1 MANDIPPQPIAGQ
14 IRGLTAAFDRLI
26 APDATIELLA
36 EGFTW
41 TEGPVWI
48 ADGGYLLFSDVPEN
62 RIYRWS
68 EEDGVSVFLDPS
80 GYDGPDPLI
89 FREPGANGL
98 IPGPGN
104 TILLADHGNRAV
116 ARLDLATRQKTFLAT
131 HYRGRRFNSPNDL
144 ARARDGTI
152 YFTDPPYG
160 LAGLDASPLK
170 ELPFNGVY
178 KIDPDG
184 AVALLDDSISFPNG
198 IILSPD
204 EQTLYVAC
212 SDPDR
217 AIWMAYALNSRG
229 EVAARRIFAD
239 VTALVDP
246 VRRPGLPD
254 GMTIDAA
261 GNLFATAPGGIIV
274 FAPDSTM
281 IGQIGVGTAIA
292 NCTFGEDGG
301 TLFIAAHHRLAK
313 IRTLTCAP
321 PIADA

>member
-1 MANDIPPQPIAGQ
+1 MANDIPMTPTLGQ
-14 IRGLTAAFDRLI
+14 IRALTPAFDSLI
-26 APDATIELLA
+26 ARDATIELLA

-41 TEGPVWI
+41 TEGPAWI
-48 ADGGYLLFSDVPEN
+48 ADGAYLLFSDVPEN
-62 RIYRWS
+62 RIHRWS
-68 EEDGVSVFLDPS
+68 REGGVSVFLDPS
-80 GYDGPDPLI
+80 GYDGPDPSP

-98 IPGPGN
+98 VPGPGN
-104 TILLADHGNRAV
+104 SILVADHGNRAI
-116 ARLDLATRQKTFLAT
+116 ARLDLATRQKSFLAT
-131 HYRGRRFNSPNDL
+131 DYRGRRFNSPNDL
-144 ARARDGTI
+144 ARARNGTI

-217 AIWMAYALNSRG
+217 AIWLAYALDSRG
-229 EVAARRIFAD
+229 DVAGRRIFAD
-239 VTALVDP
+239 ATASVDP

-261 GNLFATAPGGIIV
+261 GNLFATGPGGIIV
-274 FAPDSTM
+274 FAPDGTM
-281 IGQIGVGTAIA
+281 IGQISVGTAIA
-292 NCTFGEDGG
+292 NCTFGEDGS
-301 TLFIAAHHRLAK
+301 TLFIAAHHRLAR
-313 IRTLTCAP
+313 IRTLTRAP
-321 PIADA
+321 HIGDA